1 MVELLLS
8 LSLTLNTTLF
18 VYFNFQNRIILGQDI
33 IIKEQEKLICLL
45 EINAGLKKDIKVLDK
60 ELESFIKRNK
70 AKK

>member
-33 IIKEQEKLICLL
+33 LIKEQEKLICLL

>member
-8 LSLTLNTTLF
+8 LSVTLNTILF
-18 VYFNFQNRIILGQDI
+18 VCSSFQNRIILGQDI
-33 IIKEQEKLICLL
+33 LIKEQEKLICLL